1 MRSMSAQDVRKL
13 QQQIPGGQ
21 FIEGSNAGNAA
32 SDAADRAENDPAVE
46 SPLKGQSRRWWM
58 QFTGISARI
67 GHAAVSLHHA
77 DCIVVNSAHSWRSGL
92 SDGRYEVKNI
102 CYTGR

>member
-1 MRSMSAQDVRKL
+1 MHVMRSMSAQDVRKL

-46 SPLKGQSRRWWM
+46 SPLKGAEQAVVDAVYRY
-58 QFTGISARI
+58 ISENWPCCCLTT
-67 GHAAVSLHHA
+67 S
-77 DCIVVNSAHSWRSGL
+77 C
-92 SDGRYEVKNI
+92 
-102 CYTGR
+102 